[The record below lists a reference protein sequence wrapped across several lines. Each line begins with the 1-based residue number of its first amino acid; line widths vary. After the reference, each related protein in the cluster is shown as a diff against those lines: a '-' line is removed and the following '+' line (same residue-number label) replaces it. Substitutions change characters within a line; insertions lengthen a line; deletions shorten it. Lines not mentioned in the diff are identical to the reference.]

1 MGHPFTEQEDRY
13 IISNYRKLSSSM
25 IAEDIGRPWQSVRD
39 RVTKLRKKGFITGQ
53 YAQKPGRPAQPK
65 QSAQAA
71 ETALTKFNY
80 AAIEDSVRLY
90 LASQVSA
97 HRLTYQASVILML
110 KLTNHLQQKG
120 AAKLGQMSV
129 LQIVELLQKDQ
140 SLTIGETP

>member
-1 MGHPFTEQEDRY
+1 MNGRPYTESEDKY
-13 IISNYRKLSSSM
+13 IIQYHKKLTASM
-25 IAEDIGRPWQSVRD
+25 ISEDLGKSLDSVKNRI
-39 RVTKLRKKGFITGQ
+39 VQLRKHGKLAAIPKKTGPI
-53 YAQKPGRPAQPK
+53 AGAKRAE
-65 QSAQAA
+65 
-71 ETALTKFNY
+71 ETALTRFNY
-80 AAIEDSVRLY
+80 AAIEDSVRIY

-97 HRLTYQASVILML
+97 HRMTYQASVVLML